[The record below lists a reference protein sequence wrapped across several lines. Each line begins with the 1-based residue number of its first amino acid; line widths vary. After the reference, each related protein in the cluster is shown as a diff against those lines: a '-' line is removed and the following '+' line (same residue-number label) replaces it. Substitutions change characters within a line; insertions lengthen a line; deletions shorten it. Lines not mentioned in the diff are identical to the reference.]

1 VTAAT
6 PLVIL
11 GPTGSG
17 KSDVAMALA
26 RMHPDAE
33 LLAVDAMQVY
43 RRMDIGTAKPS
54 VDDRTEVR
62 HHCLDLVDAADEF
75 TVTDFAVAA
84 RQALDEIRGRGKR
97 AVLVAG
103 TGLYLRSVTDPM
115 EVPGRWPQVRAEL
128 DERVD
133 FEGVEALHHQLVTLD
148 PAAAAKMEPTNARRV
163 VRALEVTIGSG
174 RLFSS
179 FGPGID
185 TYPPIAFAQF
195 GLRWPRPLLT
205 ARIAERVHRMIDA
218 GLVAEVE
225 SLVRGNISR
234 TARRALGYK
243 ELFDHLDGLST
254 LDAAI
259 GMIITRTRQFAV
271 RQERWFRRD
280 PRIRWIDI
288 DTDPVATALPVLES
302 AWQTSN

>member
-1 VTAAT
+1 MTTAA

-11 GPTGSG
+11 GPTASG
-17 KSDVAMALA
+17 KSDVAMAFA
-26 RMHPDAE
+26 CRHREVE
-33 LLAVDAMQVY
+33 LIAADAMQVY

-54 VDDRTEVR
+54 PQDQAEVR

-84 RQALDEIRGRGKR
+84 RQAIDGIRSRNNR

-128 DERVD
+128 DERAAV
-133 FEGVEALHHQLVTLD
+133 EGVEALHHQLVALD

-163 VRALEVTIGSG
+163 VRALEVTLGSG
-174 RLFSS
+174 RSFSS

-185 TYPPIAFAQF
+185 TYPPIAFAQV

-205 ARIAERVHRMIDA
+205 ARIAERVHRMIAA
-218 GLVAEVE
+218 GLVAEVDALAGGP
-225 SLVRGNISR
+225 SSR
-234 TARRALGYK
+234 TARQALGYK
-243 ELFDHLDGLST
+243 ELFDHLDGLCT
-254 LDAAI
+254 LEAAI
-259 GMIITRTRQFAV
+259 EMIITRTRQFAV